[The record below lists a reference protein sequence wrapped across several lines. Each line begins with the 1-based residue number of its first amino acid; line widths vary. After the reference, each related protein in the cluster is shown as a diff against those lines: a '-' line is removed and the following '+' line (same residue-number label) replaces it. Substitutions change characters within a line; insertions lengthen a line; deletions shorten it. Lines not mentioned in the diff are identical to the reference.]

1 MYIIIYIYV
10 YIYIYIY
17 IYRVLHMTFME
28 SLNKLFPNGS
38 AIRGRPSQMISC
50 LLEKRWLL
58 HEIPSG
64 KLTEGTSPF

>member
-1 MYIIIYIYV
+1 
-10 YIYIYIY
+10 
-17 IYRVLHMTFME
+17 MTSME